1 MTATTIKD
9 EVRKLP
15 RTEQLSL
22 IQFIVQLLQEDDGF
36 LLSDAW
42 KSELDKR
49 DEAYHNG
56 TEKLHTWVEAQKMV
70 APQK

>member
-1 MTATTIKD
+1 MTATAIKN

-36 LLSDAW
+36 VLSDAW
-42 KSELDKR
+42 KSELEKR
-49 DEAYHNG
+49 DEAYQNG
-56 TEKLHTWVEAQKMV
+56 TEKLHTWAEAQKIV